1 MSELEYL
8 PDYPISKLKF
18 DETNPNELT
27 ESDNQANKKFL
38 EIEGNLKMVLI
49 DQNDLVVDGSHF
61 VKNLLDKGDTT
72 IPVFRKHFKD
82 DIERKMVRQFINYG
96 PRGKPVKSKQVE
108 EILAIFNS
116 KEYENFLQVM
126 NKTKDEH
133 LVFLEGKLPPQLQDD
148 ANIQTPK
155 TTTVKPGDIYE
166 LNNHRLMCGDSLN
179 ENHIVSLLNGK
190 KPRLVFTDPPYDLK
204 KYDYLFPFF
213 ESLENIEVLIFND
226 DKGTKELC
234 QDSRYGK
241 FLINFFLIWF
251 NSPSKY
257 SNQPMMSHRIISHFR
272 KGKSNFKNLHD
283 AFGTVH
289 EVVLSKSGFTRQDK
303 PLEIPK
309 KFIIHYTS
317 EDESV
322 VDLFGGSGST
332 LIACEVLQRQ
342 CFMMEKD
349 PLRVDVIIKRWEKG
363 THDSAKKIN

>member
-1 MSELEYL
+1 M
-8 PDYPISKLKF
+8 
-18 DETNPNELT
+18 
-27 ESDNQANKKFL
+27 A
-38 EIEGNLKMVLI
+38 
-49 DQNDLVVDGSHF
+49 
-61 VKNLLDKGDTT
+61 
-72 IPVFRKHFKD
+72 
-82 DIERKMVRQFINYG
+82 
-96 PRGKPVKSKQVE
+96 
-108 EILAIFNS
+108 
-116 KEYENFLQVM
+116 
-126 NKTKDEH
+126 
-133 LVFLEGKLPPQLQDD
+133 
-148 ANIQTPK
+148 
-155 TTTVKPGDIYE
+155 
-166 LNNHRLMCGDSLN
+166 
-179 ENHIVSLLNGK
+179 
-190 KPRLVFTDPPYDLK
+190 
-204 KYDYLFPFF
+204 PFF

-226 DKGTKELC
+226 DRGTKELC

-251 NSPSKY
+251 NSPSRY

-349 PLRVDVIIKRWEKG
+349 PLRVDVIIKRWQKC